1 MNIIDDNTPVIVGVG
16 FEMNH
21 ADHAKDCP
29 EPLELMLSAIKD
41 ALIDCGSA
49 DAASQ
54 LESIAVQQGMW
65 EYSNPAAYLASAL
78 NCESA
83 QTELSDLGV
92 LQLTPFFELCYRIAD
107 GQQSIGVLVG
117 GEAKYR
123 ELRAR
128 INGEEVANTSMPE
141 GTPAPDVH
149 YQSQDPFASDVEAR
163 AQIFMPVDMFA
174 VIESALRKHERL
186 GVDEHRDHL
195 AEMYAGFS
203 EIAASNEHAWHREPL
218 SASQIRNAEGK
229 NSMLAFPYTKK
240 HNTQWNVNQAV
251 AIIVC
256 SVAKARQLG
265 IDERKWVYPLSAAR
279 SNHVV
284 CLAQQASLFSHLG
297 TRRIGEQAFSLAQL
311 APADVDMA
319 ELYSCFPAAVQ
330 SFAFDFNL
338 PEECP
343 LSVTGSMAFAGGPYN
358 HSALDGVARMTEVL
372 REQRDQKIGLVS
384 NLSGVF
390 GKTGVALLS
399 NKPGNTSYGFA
410 DVSEEVAAMDRPLP
424 TNPDYHGEAEIIG
437 YTVSFHD
444 NQPIRALVYCDL
456 PNRQRT
462 VVQSSDAELMHNM
475 MEEEWVGR
483 SIQIN
488 PDQTV
493 SRLS

>member
-1 MNIIDDNTPVIVGVG
+1 MSNNPENTPVIVGVG
-16 FEMNH
+16 FEMNR
-21 ADHAKDCP
+21 ADQAADCP
-29 EPLELMLSAIKD
+29 EPLALMLLAIKD
-41 ALIDCGSA
+41 ALRECGGN
-49 DAASQ
+49 DVDTQ
-54 LESIAVQQGMW
+54 MESIAVQQGMW

-78 NCESA
+78 NCETA

-92 LQLTPFFELCYRIAD
+92 LQLTPFFELCNRIAA
-107 GQQSIGVLVG
+107 GKQSIGVHVG

-128 INGEEVANTSMPE
+128 INGEEVANSSLPDD
-141 GTPAPDVH
+141 TPAPDTH
-149 YQSQDPFASDVEAR
+149 YRSEDPFASDVEAR

-174 VIESALRKHERL
+174 VIESALRKNSGL
-186 GVDEHRDHL
+186 SIDEHRDHL

-203 EIAASNEHAWHREPL
+203 EIAADNEHAWHRQPL
-218 SASQIRNAEGK
+218 QAGSIRNAEGK

-284 CLAQQASLFSHLG
+284 CLAQQDSLFSHRG
-297 TRRIGEQAFSLAQL
+297 TRRIGEQVFSLAQL
-311 APADVDMA
+311 SPVDVDMA

-330 SFAFDFNL
+330 SFALDFDL
-338 PEECP
+338 PESCP

-358 HSALDGVARMTEVL
+358 HSALDGIARMVEVL
-372 REQRDQKIGLVS
+372 REQQEPKVGLVS

-390 GKTGVALLS
+390 GKTGVSLLS
-399 NKPGNTSYGFA
+399 NEPGKTPYGFC
-410 DVSEEVAAMDRPLP
+410 DVSEEVAALDHPLP
-424 TNPDYHGEAEIIG
+424 TDPDYQGEAEIIG
-437 YTVSFHD
+437 YTVSFHKD
-444 NQPIRALVYCDL
+444 QPIRALVYCDL

-462 VVQSSDAELMHNM
+462 VVQSSDVELMQSM

-483 SIQIN
+483 VIQIN
-488 PDQTV
+488 PDQ
-493 SRLS
+493 SISILS